1 MKHPDTTPSNDTSA
15 LRATTHDL
23 WSPEDD
29 ANTKSFE
36 LGAALVASNLVPREK
51 IDAARRVHLQTP
63 RASFHEVL
71 LDMGADEAAVM
82 HTLAAGSNLE
92 FVTPSKDCI
101 DLEALATLGLDY
113 CKARSILPLLSDD
126 TRRMIATSDAND
138 IATIDEVR
146 AELGGDAVRQVMC
159 GPSAIASLLESAE
172 PQASEDIDLQQLL
185 ADAAEDD
192 VEIIES
198 SDEDD
203 VDDGSSS
210 PVVRY
215 VNHIIQ
221 TAVREGASDIHI
233 EPSESAVKI
242 RLRIDGVMYETM
254 NPPRKMFASITSRIK
269 IMASLDIAERRLPQ
283 DGRIRV
289 QVHGRA
295 LDLRIST
302 APTPH
307 GEKTVMRLLDNRSI
321 QVPLDDLGFS
331 PENLAAWR
339 SEIAKPHGILLVTG
353 PTGSGKTTTL
363 YASIQELDLQRLNI
377 STVEDPVEY
386 QVRGITQMQT
396 HDRIGLTF
404 GSSLRTL
411 LRQDPDVIMVGEIRD
426 QETATTAIQAALTGH
441 LVLSTLHTN
450 DAPSSIT
457 RLINIGIEPFLVS
470 GAVNAVLAQ
479 RLMRCVC
486 KKCATDIPVSA
497 EAAAILQQHD
507 IELDTMRQGAGCE
520 HCRQTGLSGRLGIH
534 EMLQVD
540 NALRDQIASNPS
552 VNGLRT
558 HCCDA
563 GMRTLRHDAIQK
575 MADGR
580 TTLSE
585 VLRVTAD
592 GG

>member
-29 ANTKSFE
+29 ANTNSFE

-233 EPSESAVKI
+233 EQSESAVKI

-563 GMRTLRHDAIQK
+563 GMRTLRHDAIRK